1 MLMVFIHMHI
11 LKVEGVGLQLAPFF
25 CILHTMTSTRHM
37 EAPLATGE
45 PTGSR

>member
-1 MLMVFIHMHI
+1 MLAVFIYMHI

-25 CILHTMTSTRHM
+25 LYLHMMTSTRHM
-37 EAPLATGE
+37 ETSLATGE